1 MNGQLGLDASIAVVS
16 PLSLSMFQGEMGQI
30 VMLGEELKIA
40 RLISTVSE
48 LECEMEQEQR

>member
-16 PLSLSMFQGEMGQI
+16 PLSVFQGETGQI
-30 VMLGEELKIA
+30 VMLGEELEIA

-48 LECEMEQEQR
+48 LKCEMEQEQR